1 MPQTLGHNDLKK
13 YVFSSL
19 QLESRKEQNRLKG
32 ARAAHSENHY
42 CIWSTG
48 WGKHPQLTVC
58 LWFGLNVTGLAGC
71 KESFDKGFLI
81 FYVAISWDLKDH
93 NCSPRQRWSGIWS
106 GFCLGLFFSKENGL
120 ERKRN

>member
-81 FYVAISWDLKDH
+81 FL
-93 NCSPRQRWSGIWS
+93 CSYQLGSERSQLQSPSTVVWNLV
-106 GFCLGLFFSKENGL
+106 GFLFGAFF
-120 ERKRN
+120 